1 MQKLQV
7 FKTKDDRMKLRK
19 ELLKQ
24 RMINNIRNLKNVN
37 QVKINLGIP
46 LTDLD
51 RMKET
56 TVGNILETARS
67 GDKLITKETTSKTN
81 DDSKKV
87 LFENLKKMADNETAN
102 KIHAE
107 LLTYLNAEQIK
118 TVNLIWAQIDNK
130 SKKTFSR
137 GVTIDKFVDFVIR
150 LEEEYTNDTDTTAQ
164 DLKTKII
171 TTNEQNARDKKI
183 KDDKDAK
190 DTKDAKDAK
199 DTKDKQDKQDTKD
212 AKDAK
217 DAQDAKDKQDAKDAK
232 DAKDKQ
238 DADDKNEQIAELE
251 KKMALF
257 EAELVQLK
265 DGATQLNKEI
275 KKKTTKF
282 EKDTEKLNLSFAA
295 LGMAEQGLNKT
306 KQRNIENE
314 NLISAD
320 GKQILNLDGDILKQQ
335 TKTLVK
341 HINFVSEAQKLYDK
355 QIMNV
360 SKSKIANDQ
369 LQEELSETKT
379 AIDANLDAQK
389 DIKKEIAEVNKIAG
403 SGIGFK
409 KSQMNKQMKKTIIK
423 KPKYKKL
430 VNLKYGSG
438 ISNDNDSNKERYAQL
453 EKFIINIDHLQ
464 KKNEIVVKYAKNRN
478 IISKYPKTI
487 VSDNVKNIVLSLL
500 ENDEINEKKYK
511 ELNTNDK
518 LSLINFMNACHLDY
532 EKYSIDDKNQIFKIM
547 VGEIK
552 AGNNSVQLKDNLK
565 QFLIDSVIQK
575 NITYNE
581 AENILRTL
589 KI

>member
-320 GKQILNLDGDILKQQ
+320 GKQILNLDGDILKPQ

>member
-199 DTKDKQDKQDTKD
+199 DAKDKQDKQDAKD

>member
-199 DTKDKQDKQDTKD
+199 DTKDKQDKQDAKD

-320 GKQILNLDGDILKQQ
+320 GKQILNLDGDILKPQ